1 MSELKLVSPLLD
13 GFQMGD
19 PISEHNGVRC
29 CPAMK
34 ENSDDK
40 YIVKIISIPA
50 SQKKL
55 DALLLTGAYRDAA
68 TAAEYFS
75 QLAEDTVKEA
85 RLLQQLSKL
94 EGFLSYEGW
103 QIVPMDNGETG
114 FDVYLLG
121 SYKRSLESHMRRNTM
136 THLGAVNLGIDLCT
150 ALSLCRRA
158 GFIYMDLKPGNI
170 FISGQREY
178 RIGDLGFAKL
188 STMKFTSVP
197 AHYVSRFTPPELHD
211 PLATLNPTVDTYA
224 LGLVLYMIYNNGH
237 IPFEVKA
244 PMMVLPAPLNAD
256 YEMAEIILKACDP
269 NPRKRYQTPVEMGKA
284 LVSYMQ
290 RNGVNDVPIVPPSVD
305 TAAAAAPQ
313 KQEPALAVTSPADD
327 PSPACGD
334 TVAQAA
340 EELQFLDG
348 LVSDDTAP
356 GAAAEDDTAPVPMSD
371 EVDLILAQADDLIQH
386 QPDVIPETV
395 YEPEEA
401 HAEEAAVPEFPA
413 EEETATPELSLEETE
428 IPAIPAEEPVL
439 FQEQPYIYQEPALPA
454 EETAPA
460 AVSEEA
466 VSEDADF
473 DVFLSSISGMTD
485 SNDTDDSD
493 DDDDDSEEEEE
504 EEEEE
509 DDVNPLAE
517 LGLLKNN
524 KHPIIPDSEDD
535 FFVEA
540 NSRKK
545 RGWIGILV
553 LLLILAML
561 GAGGYYYYNNYYLIP
576 IDGLTIDGFEDTLTI
591 QLNTDA
597 DESLLRIVCTDNYG
611 NKLEKPVTDG
621 GAVFTEL
628 NPDTMYKITV
638 TVDGFHKLTGS
649 VTGNYTTA
657 QQTKIVDFTAKNGIE
672 DGSVILNFTVDGPET
687 EKWTVE
693 YNAEGESTQSV
704 TFTGHMVTINDLTVG
719 KIYTF
724 TLVHDPSADLYLDGK
739 TSLDFLASNVI
750 VAEKLSIVSCT
761 DGVLTAQWNIPEDA
775 AVENWTVRC
784 YSEGGYDETITVT
797 EPTAQFSNISA
808 DSAYTV
814 EVTAAGMSQSARAFV
829 TANPATV
836 TDIQVSYAAETGM
849 VITWSSESEPA
860 GGWLVMYS
868 LDGSETTDMA
878 NCTGTTA
885 TVVDVIPNATYS
897 FQIMA
902 ADGSTVFGG
911 TAEHP
916 GIEQTKFDRHGLSAD
931 QIQSSLCHTPA
942 KEGWTHED
950 VKDTDYTTSYEPG
963 ESASLVMYTSARF
976 YLKAEN
982 TRVMFVIRDAEGKVI
997 PTLVRAKDASWIN
1010 LWPGVGKYC
1019 YLDVPVMPTEYGDY
1033 TLELYFNGALVLTKN
1048 FSIISSIG

>member
-170 FISGQREY
+170 YISGQREY

-188 STMKFTSVP
+188 SAMKFTSVP
-197 AHYVSRFTPPELHD
+197 VHYVSRFTPPELHD

-290 RNGVNDVPIVPPSVD
+290 RNGVNDVPIVPPSAD
-305 TAAAAAPQ
+305 TVAAAAPQ
-313 KQEPALAVTSPADD
+313 TQPPAPAVVSPADD
-327 PSPACGD
+327 TTSACSD
-334 TVAQAA
+334 DDAQAA

-348 LVSDDTAP
+348 LVSDDTVP
-356 GAAAEDDTAPVPMSD
+356 GAAAEDNAVPVPMSD
-371 EVDLILAQADDLIQH
+371 EVGQILAQADDLIMH
-386 QPDVIPETV
+386 EPNIIPEPV
-395 YEPEEA
+395 YGAKEA
-401 HAEEAAVPEFPA
+401 PA
-413 EEETATPELSLEETE
+413 EETAAPE
-428 IPAIPAEEPVL
+428 IPAEETAVPEIPTEEIAAPEAPVL
-439 FQEQPYIYQEPALPA
+439 FPEEPYIYQEPELPE

-460 AVSEEA
+460 VAPEENKA
-466 VSEDADF
+466 SEDADF
-473 DVFLSSISGMTD
+473 DVFLSSLSGMTD
-485 SNDTDDSD
+485 SNDTDDGD
-493 DDDDDSEEEEE
+493 DDDGDGEED
-504 EEEEE
+504 
-509 DDVNPLAE
+509 DDVNPPAE
-517 LGLLKNN
+517 LGLLKKN

-540 NSRKK
+540 KPRKK

-553 LLLILAML
+553 LFLILALL
-561 GAGGYYYYNNYYLIP
+561 GVGGYYYYNNYYLIP
-576 IDGLTIDGFEDTLTI
+576 IDSLTIDGFEDTLTI

-611 NKLEKPVTDG
+611 NKLEKPVSDG

-649 VTGNYTTA
+649 VSGNYTTA
-657 QQTKIVDFTAKNGIE
+657 QQTKIVDFSAKNGIE

-693 YNAEGESTQSV
+693 YNAEGEPTQSV
-704 TFTGHMVTINDLTVG
+704 SFTGHMVTINDLTVG

-724 TLVHDPSADLYLDGK
+724 TLVHDSSAELYLDGK
-739 TSLDFLASNVI
+739 ISLDFLASNVI

-784 YSEGGYDETITVT
+784 YSENGYDETITVT

-836 TDIQVSYAAETGM
+836 TDIQVTYAADTGM
-849 VITWSSESEPA
+849 VVTWSSASEPT

-878 NCTGTTA
+878 ECTGTTA
-885 TVVDVIPNATYS
+885 TVRNVVPNATYS

-976 YLKAEN
+976 YLKAED
-982 TRVMFVIRDAEGKVI
+982 TAVMFVIRDAEGKVI
-997 PTLVRAKDASWIN
+997 PTLVRTKNVSWIK

-1033 TLELYFNGALVLTKN
+1033 TLELYFNGAIVLTKN

>member
-19 PISEHNGVRC
+19 PISEHDGVRC

-68 TAAEYFS
+68 AAAEYFN

-94 EGFLSYEGW
+94 EGFVSYEGW

-158 GFIYMDLKPGNI
+158 GFIYMNLKPGNI
-170 FISGQREY
+170 YLSDQREY

-188 STMKFTSVP
+188 SAMKFTSVP
-197 AHYVSRFTPPELHD
+197 TNYISRFTPPELHD

-237 IPFEVKA
+237 IPFETKA

-256 YEMAEIILKACDP
+256 YELAEIILKACDP
-269 NPRKRYQTPVEMGKA
+269 NPRKRYQTPVDMGKA

-290 RNGVNDVPIVPPSVD
+290 RNGVNDVPIVPPS
-305 TAAAAAPQ
+305 AEPAPQ
-313 KQEPALAVTSPADD
+313 AQEPAPVAVPPATDASPAQRE
-327 PSPACGD
+327 PETHTS
-334 TVAQAA
+334 

-356 GAAAEDDTAPVPMSD
+356 GAAAEDDAAPVPMTD
-371 EVDLILAQADDLIQH
+371 EADQILAQADDLLLHNPDIIPDTVEEEATPVEESPAEDITTPVIVTEEAVQEIPVGEAL
-386 QPDVIPETV
+386 PDVPV
-395 YEPEEA
+395 
-401 HAEEAAVPEFPA
+401 
-413 EEETATPELSLEETE
+413 
-428 IPAIPAEEPVL
+428 EEPVL
-439 FQEQPYIYQEPALPA
+439 LPKETSTFVESALPA
-454 EETAPA
+454 EDAAPTAP
-460 AVSEEA
+460 SEEVGTA
-466 VSEDADF
+466 EDPDF
-473 DVFLSSISGMTD
+473 DVFLSSITGMTD
-485 SNDTDDSD
+485 SDEEDGD
-493 DDDDDSEEEEE
+493 DDGNGD
-504 EEEEE
+504 EE

-517 LGLLKNN
+517 LGLLKKN

-535 FFVEA
+535 FFVETKP
-540 NSRKK
+540 RKK

-553 LLLILAML
+553 LLLILALL
-561 GAGGYYYYNNYYLIP
+561 GGGGYYYYNNYYLIP
-576 IDGLTIDGFEDTLTI
+576 IESLTIDGFEDTLTI
-591 QLNTDA
+591 QLKTDA
-597 DESLLRIVCTDNYG
+597 DESLLYVVCTDNYG
-611 NKLEKPVTDG
+611 NKQEQAVSDG
-621 GAVFTEL
+621 GAVFTDL
-628 NPDTMYKITV
+628 IPDTMYKITV
-638 TVDGFHKLTGS
+638 AADGFHKLTGS
-649 VTGNYTTA
+649 VSGSYTTA

-687 EKWTVE
+687 DNWSVA
-693 YNAEGESTQSV
+693 YNAEGEPTQSV
-704 TFTGHMVTINDLTVG
+704 SFTGHMVTINDLTVG

-724 TLVHDPSADLYLDGK
+724 TLVHDPSVDLYLDGK
-739 TSLDFLASNVI
+739 TSLDFLASKVV
-750 VAEKLSIVSCT
+750 VAENLSIVSCT
-761 DGVLTAQWNIPEDA
+761 DGVLTAAWSIPEDA
-775 AVENWTVRC
+775 TVESWTVRC
-784 YSEGGYDETITVT
+784 YSENGFNETVTVT
-797 EPTAQFSNISA
+797 EPTAQFSNIST

-814 EVTAAGMSQSARAFV
+814 EVTAAGMSQSAQAFV

-836 TDIQVSYAAETGM
+836 ADVQVTYTAETGM
-849 VITWSSESEPA
+849 VVTWSSSSEPV

-868 LDGSETTDMA
+868 LDGSETTEMA
-878 NCTGTTA
+878 ECTGTTA
-885 TVVDVIPNATYS
+885 TVKNVVPNATYS
-897 FQIMA
+897 FRIMA

-931 QIQSSLCHTPA
+931 QIQSSLCHTPD

-950 VKDTDYTTSYEPG
+950 VEDTDYTTSYAPG
-963 ESASLVMYTSARF
+963 EQASLVMYTSARF
-976 YLKAEN
+976 YLKAED
-982 TRVMFVIRDAEGKVI
+982 TAVMFVIRDAEGKVI
-997 PTLVRAKDASWIN
+997 PTLIRTKNVSWIN

-1033 TLELYFNGALVLTKN
+1033 TLEVYFNGATVLTKN
-1048 FSIISSIG
+1048 FSIISAIG

>member
-170 FISGQREY
+170 YISGQREY

-188 STMKFTSVP
+188 SAMKFTSVP
-197 AHYVSRFTPPELHD
+197 VHYVSRFTPPELHD

-290 RNGVNDVPIVPPSVD
+290 RNGVNDVPIVPPSAD
-305 TAAAAAPQ
+305 TVAAAAPQ
-313 KQEPALAVTSPADD
+313 TQPPAPAVVSPADD
-327 PSPACGD
+327 TSSACSD
-334 TVAQAA
+334 DDAQAA

-348 LVSDDTAP
+348 LVSDDTVP
-356 GAAAEDDTAPVPMSD
+356 GAAAEDNAVPVPMSD
-371 EVDLILAQADDLIQH
+371 EVGQILAQADDLIMH
-386 QPDVIPETV
+386 EPNIIPEPV
-395 YEPEEA
+395 YEAKEA
-401 HAEEAAVPEFPA
+401 PA
-413 EEETATPELSLEETE
+413 EETTAPE
-428 IPAIPAEEPVL
+428 IPAEETAVPEIPTEEIAAPEAPVL
-439 FQEQPYIYQEPALPA
+439 FPEEPYIYQEPELPE

-460 AVSEEA
+460 VAPEENKA
-466 VSEDADF
+466 SEDADF
-473 DVFLSSISGMTD
+473 DVFLSSLSGMTD
-485 SNDTDDSD
+485 SNDTDDGD
-493 DDDDDSEEEEE
+493 DDDGDGEED
-504 EEEEE
+504 

-517 LGLLKNN
+517 LGLLKKN

-540 NSRKK
+540 KPRKK

-553 LLLILAML
+553 LFLILALL
-561 GAGGYYYYNNYYLIP
+561 GVGGYYYYNNYYLIP
-576 IDGLTIDGFEDTLTI
+576 IDSLTIDGFEDTLTI

-611 NKLEKPVTDG
+611 NKLEKPVSDG

-649 VTGNYTTA
+649 VSGNYTTA
-657 QQTKIVDFTAKNGIE
+657 QQTKIVDFSAKNGIE

-693 YNAEGESTQSV
+693 YNAEGEPTQSV
-704 TFTGHMVTINDLTVG
+704 SFTGHMVTINDLTVG

-724 TLVHDPSADLYLDGK
+724 TLVHDSSAELYLDGK
-739 TSLDFLASNVI
+739 ISLDFLASNVI

-784 YSEGGYDETITVT
+784 YSENGYDETITVT

-836 TDIQVSYAAETGM
+836 TDIQVTYAADTGM
-849 VITWSSESEPA
+849 VVTWSSASEPT

-878 NCTGTTA
+878 ECTGTTA
-885 TVVDVIPNATYS
+885 TVRNVVPNATYS

-976 YLKAEN
+976 YLKAED
-982 TRVMFVIRDAEGKVI
+982 TAVMFVICDAEGKVI
-997 PTLVRAKDASWIN
+997 PTLVRTKNVSWIK

-1033 TLELYFNGALVLTKN
+1033 TLELYFNGAIVLTKN